1 MPIRSTTVGG
11 GLALAAILSCAGL
24 APPATATTPAAV
36 TPAAVT
42 VPAAAPATTSSP
54 VLAYTERR
62 LLATD
67 DKLNPPSFPVRT
79 KPDGS
84 WLTVPASDWTAGFYA
99 ATLWRTY
106 ERTRDQAWLKRAQ
119 TWQAKLASETKHD
132 NTDLGFKLFDTYG
145 VGYQLTGNSAYKKVV
160 LDAAAT
166 VAKRYDP
173 DVRMIRVWDARDDT
187 TQYRVN
193 IDATMNL
200 ELMFWAGQNGGKPEY
215 TTMATQHALRAID
228 DLVRPDGGT
237 WMVAEYDQKTGAL
250 LRHSTKQGYATEST
264 WSRGQ
269 AWAMYGFTM
278 AYRYTKEPRFLDT
291 ARRTADYFVRRL
303 PADKV
308 PYWDFDVPDKATAPR
323 DTSAAAIAAS
333 ALLELSTFETDPAA
347 KQRDVDAARDILT
360 SLSSPTYA
368 PCGNTKFAAIL
379 QHGTQHQPKGWVDTG
394 LSFGDY
400 YFVEAL
406 GRYEKQVG
414 STAGF
419 MPAA

>member
-1 MPIRSTTVGG
+1 MPIRVTTVGG
-11 GLALAAILSCAGL
+11 GLVLTAVLGCSSLGPLPSATMTPVTLPAVSASSTAA
-24 APPATATTPAAV
+24 PAAV
-36 TPAAVT
+36 
-42 VPAAAPATTSSP
+42 SSP

-106 ERTRDQAWLKRAQ
+106 ERTKDPAWLKRAQ
-119 TWQAKLASETKHD
+119 TWQAKLASEAKHD
-132 NTDLGFKLFDTYG
+132 NTDLGFKLFDTFG
-145 VGYQLTGNSAYKKVV
+145 VGYQLTGNSAYKTTV

-173 DVRMIRVWDARDDT
+173 DVRMFRVWDSRDDT
-187 TQYRVN
+187 TQYRTN

-200 ELMFWAGQNGGKPEY
+200 ELMFWAGKNGGKPEY
-215 TTMATQHALRAID
+215 ATMATRHAERAIS
-228 DLVRPDGGT
+228 DLVRPDGST
-237 WMVAEYDQKTGAL
+237 WMVAEYDQRTGAL
-250 LRHSTKQGYATEST
+250 LRRSTKQGLGTDTT

-278 AYRYTKEPRFLDT
+278 AYRYTKDPRFLDT

-303 PADKV
+303 PSDKV
-308 PYWDFDVPDKATAPR
+308 PYWDFDVPNPATAPR
-323 DTSAAAIAAS
+323 DTSAAAVAAS
-333 ALLELSTFETDPAA
+333 ALLELSTYETGSAA
-347 KQRDVDAARDILT
+347 GQRVDAARDILT
-360 SLSSPTYA
+360 SLSSPAYA
-368 PCGNTKFAAIL
+368 PRSRTTFAAML
-379 QHGTQHQPKGWVDTG
+379 QHGTQHQPKGWADTG
-394 LSFGDY
+394 LTFGDY

-406 GRYEKQVG
+406 GRYEKTVG

-419 MPAA
+419 MSG